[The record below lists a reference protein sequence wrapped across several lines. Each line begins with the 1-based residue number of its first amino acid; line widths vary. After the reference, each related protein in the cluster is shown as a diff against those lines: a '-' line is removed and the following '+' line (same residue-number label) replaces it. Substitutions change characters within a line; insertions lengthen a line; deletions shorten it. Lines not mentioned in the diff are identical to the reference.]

1 MAKELAYINLD
12 DLTELG
18 NYLRELDGTEELIPL
33 SNLYIKVRTAIES
46 NSGIDTSDATAVSTD
61 IVNGKTAYVNGAKI
75 TGSLAPNA
83 SDIKEGVTIAGV
95 TGTYAPEVTVY
106 TTTYTPSSDSTTATF
121 TGLAKQPKSFSCIL
135 KSQITNGTTRT
146 ITNVM
151 CDGSNIYSSTVYE
164 SAQRQWGYTYYNT
177 GFSWNYSNG
186 TLTITSP
193 SGTSSTGGYFRS
205 GYTYQLIATY

>member
-12 DLTELG
+12 ELTELG
-18 NYLRELDGTEELIPL
+18 NYLRELEGTEELIPL
-33 SNLYIKVRTAIES
+33 SNLYTKVRTTIEN
-46 NSGIDTSDATAVSTD
+46 NSGIDTSDATAVSAD

-83 SDIKEGVTIAGV
+83 SDIKQGVTIAGV
-95 TGTYAPEVTVY
+95 SGTYVPEVTVY
-106 TTTYTPSSDSTTATF
+106 TTTYTPSSNSTTATF

-135 KSQITNGTTRT
+135 TSQITNGSTRT
-146 ITNVM
+146 IINVM
-151 CDGSNIYSSTVYE
+151 CDGSNIYSSTARE
-164 SAQRQWGYTYYNT
+164 SRSSSSGYIYYST

-193 SGTSSTGGYFRS
+193 SGTSNTGGYFRS